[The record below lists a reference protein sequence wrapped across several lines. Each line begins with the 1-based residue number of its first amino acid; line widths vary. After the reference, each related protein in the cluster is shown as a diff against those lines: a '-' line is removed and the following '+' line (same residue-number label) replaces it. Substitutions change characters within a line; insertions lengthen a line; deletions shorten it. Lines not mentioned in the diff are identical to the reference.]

1 MRKEELREQIR
12 ENLLS
17 LNSWLRG
24 FFMLL
29 YAVACYVA
37 IIVTG
42 IVMLFQFG
50 VVLLTGKIND
60 RLLPLGQSLS
70 IYIHQIL
77 LYLTY
82 NSDEKPFPFSSW
94 PTVIA
99 SEQVSVVNL
108 PNEPEPP
115 PKAE

>member
-1 MRKEELREQIR
+1 MRKEELREQLR

-17 LNSWLRG
+17 LNTWRRA

-29 YAVACYVA
+29 YAVACYIA

-42 IVMLFQFG
+42 IIALFQFG
-50 VVLLTGKIND
+50 VVLLTGKVNE
-60 RLLPLGQSLS
+60 RLVPLGQSFS

-77 LYLTY
+77 LFITY
-82 NSDEKPFPFSSW
+82 NSDDKPFPFSSW
-94 PTVIA
+94 PTVTEPHQ
-99 SEQVSVVNL
+99 EQVVNL

-115 PKAE
+115 AKEQ

>member
-1 MRKEELREQIR
+1 MIKEELREQIR
-12 ENLLS
+12 ENILS
-17 LNSWLRG
+17 LNTWLRA

-29 YAVACYVA
+29 YAIGCYIA

-42 IVMLFQFG
+42 IIVLFQFG
-50 VVLLTGKIND
+50 VVLLTGKVND
-60 RLLPLGQSLS
+60 RLVPVGQSLS

-82 NSDEKPFPFSSW
+82 NSEEKPFPFDSW
-94 PTVIA
+94 PTVTE
-99 SEQVSVVNL
+99 SHQEQVVNL

-115 PKAE
+115 AKGQ

>member
-17 LNSWLRG
+17 LDTWLRG

-29 YAVACYVA
+29 YTIICYIAVIVA
-37 IIVTG
+37 G
-42 IVMLFQFG
+42 IVILFQFG
-50 VVLLTGKIND
+50 VVLLTGKPND
-60 RLLPLGQSLS
+60 RLLPVGQSLS
-70 IYIHQIL
+70 IYIYQIL

-82 NSDEKPFPFSSW
+82 NSEDKPFPLGSW
-94 PTVIA
+94 PT
-99 SEQVSVVNL
+99 EMEDHQDQVVNL

-115 PKAE
+115 SKGE